1 MHTLKCTKKTV
12 AVCNCSSILLL
23 AHLVMLLEMCA
34 ISTEDAYTRPA
45 AEDIC
50 KFLTL
55 SQHENYLPDDF
66 DEKKSEKGDL

>member
-1 MHTLKCTKKTV
+1 
-12 AVCNCSSILLL
+12 
-23 AHLVMLLEMCA
+23 MLLEMCA

-66 DEKKSEKGDL
+66 DEKKSEKGDLWSPHIYW